1 MNDNSREDAGGTHA
15 PQPEQPAQGGARRR
29 FVRLQ
34 FPRDWTALEIV
45 DYLKKLS
52 EENRARKSAD
62 GG

>member
-15 PQPEQPAQGGARRR
+15 PQPEQPARGGARRR

>member
-1 MNDNSREDAGGTHA
+1 MSDDSRDEAGGTPD
-15 PQPEQPAQGGARRR
+15 PQQQPAAGGPRGR
-29 FVRLQ
+29 FIRLQ

-52 EENRARKSAD
+52 EANQARKSAD